1 MSFLKKYK
9 PVYYKDFIIDKEY
22 ITLLETLQKMDNLNI
37 LFIGEQGIGKT
48 TLIMSTIYEY
58 YNTTNIP
65 KYDILIINSL
75 KEQGINYYRNNLKTF
90 CQTKCSNPLK
100 KKFIILDDIDNI
112 NEQSQQVFRNCMDKY
127 SHNVHFLISCTN
139 IQKVIDNIQS
149 RSIIIQLKKINVK
162 LLKKFS
168 QTVEKKEKIIISDD
182 AKDFLLNI
190 CENSFQKLLI
200 FLEKFKLFNKE
211 INLECAKELCCN
223 INYLDLQNY
232 TNAWYKEKNYK
243 KAIDIIF
250 KIYNKGY
257 SVLDIL
263 DNYFS
268 FIKITT
274 ILEEKDKYIIIKF
287 ICNYIAIFY
296 KIHENKI
303 ELAFF
308 TNNLIKNINI

>member
-9 PVYYKDFIIDKEY
+9 PTYYKDFIIDDEY
-22 ITLLETLQKMDNLNI
+22 INLLNTLQNMDNLNI
-37 LFIGEQGIGKT
+37 LFIGEQGVGKT
-48 TLIMSTIYEY
+48 SLIMATIHEY
-58 YNTTNIP
+58 YNTTNP
-65 KYDILIINSL
+65 SKYDILIINSL

-90 CQTKCSNPLK
+90 CQTKCSNPMK
-100 KKFIILDDIDNI
+100 KKFIILDDIDYI

-149 RSIIIQLKKINVK
+149 RTIIIQLNKINLK

-168 QTVEKKEKIIISDD
+168 SFVEKKENIIIHDD
-182 AKDFLLNI
+182 AKIFLFDI

-211 INLECAKELCCN
+211 ITLNYAKELCCN
-223 INYLDLQNY
+223 INYLELQHY
-232 TNAWYKEKNYK
+232 TIAWYKDKDYK
-243 KAIDIIF
+243 KAIKIIF
-250 KIYNKGY
+250 NIYNKGY

-268 FIKITT
+268 FIKVTDILNEEQKYNIITF
-274 ILEEKDKYIIIKF
+274 ICKYIS
-287 ICNYIAIFY
+287 IFY
-296 KIHENKI
+296 KIHEHKI
-303 ELAFF
+303 ELNFF
-308 TNNLIKNINI
+308 TNNLIKKIL

>member
-9 PVYYKDFIIDKEY
+9 PTYYNDFIIEKDY
-22 ITLLETLQKMDNLNI
+22 INLLNILQKMDNLNI
-37 LFIGEQGIGKT
+37 LFIGEQGVGKT
-48 TLIMSTIYEY
+48 SLIMATINEY
-58 YNTTNIP
+58 YNSDNIS
-65 KYDILIINSL
+65 KYDILFINSL

-100 KKFIILDDIDNI
+100 KKFIILDDIDYI

-149 RSIIIQLKKINVK
+149 RSIIIKLNKVSNKALNLFSSKIEEN
-162 LLKKFS
+162 
-168 QTVEKKEKIIISDD
+168 EKIIIHEN
-182 AKDFLLNI
+182 AKKFLFNI

-200 FLEKFKLFNKE
+200 FLEKFKLYNKE
-211 INLECAKELCCN
+211 ITLNVAKQLCCN
-223 INYLDLQNY
+223 INYLDLQNFTTY
-232 TNAWYKEKNYK
+232 WFKEKNYK
-243 KAIDIIF
+243 KSIKIIF
-250 KIYNKGY
+250 KIYDKGY

-268 FIKITT
+268 FIKITD
-274 ILEEKDKYIIIKF
+274 ILNEEQKYNTIKF
-287 ICNYIAIFY
+287 ICNYIAVFY
-296 KIHENKI
+296 KIHENKV

-308 TNNLIKNINI
+308 TNNLIKKII

>member
-9 PVYYKDFIIDKEY
+9 PIFYKDFIIDKEY
-22 ITLLETLQKMDNLNI
+22 INLLNTLQTMDNLNI
-37 LFIGEQGIGKT
+37 LFIGEQGVGKT
-48 TLIMSTIYEY
+48 SLIMATIHEY
-58 YNTTNIP
+58 YQTTNIS
-65 KYDILIINSL
+65 KYDVLIINSL

-100 KKFIILDDIDNI
+100 KKFIILDDIDYI
-112 NEQSQQVFRNCMDKY
+112 NEQSQQVFRNCIDKY

-149 RSIIIQLKKINVK
+149 RTIIIQLNKISLP

-168 QTVEKKEKIIISDD
+168 NVIEKKEKIIIDEK
-182 AKDFLLNI
+182 AKKFLFDI

-200 FLEKFKLFNKE
+200 FLEKFKLFNKP
-211 INLECAKELCCN
+211 ITLNYAKELCCN
-223 INYLDLQNY
+223 INYLELQNY
-232 TNAWYKEKNYK
+232 TDAWYNEKNYE
-243 KAIDIIF
+243 KAIKIIF
-250 KIYNKGY
+250 NVYNKGY

-268 FIKITT
+268 FIKITKT
-274 ILEEKDKYIIIKF
+274 INEEKKYIIIKF
-287 ICNYIAIFY
+287 ICQYISIFY
-296 KIHENKI
+296 KIHEHKI

-308 TNNLIKNINI
+308 TNNLIKKIL

>member
-9 PVYYKDFIIDKEY
+9 PTHYKDFIIDDEY
-22 ITLLETLQKMDNLNI
+22 INLLNTLQNMDNLNI
-37 LFIGEQGIGKT
+37 LFIGEQGVGKT
-48 TLIMSTIYEY
+48 SLITATINEY
-58 YNTTNIP
+58 YNTTKP
-65 KYDILIINSL
+65 SKYDVLYINSL

-100 KKFIILDDIDNI
+100 KKFIILDDIDYI

-149 RSIIIQLKKINVK
+149 RSIIIQLNKINLK

-168 QTVEKKEKIIISDD
+168 NFIEKEENIIIDED
-182 AKDFLLNI
+182 AKKFLFNI

-200 FLEKFKLFNKE
+200 FLQKFKLFDNK
-211 INLECAKELCCN
+211 ITLQHAKELCCN
-223 INYLDLQNY
+223 INYLELQNY
-232 TNAWYKEKNYK
+232 TNCWYKEKDYK
-243 KAIDIIF
+243 KSIQIMF
-250 KIYNKGY
+250 KIYDKGY

-268 FIKITT
+268 FIKITD
-274 ILEEKDKYIIIKF
+274 ILEEEQKYKIIKF
-287 ICNYIAIFY
+287 ICKYIAIFY

-303 ELAFF
+303 ELTFF
-308 TNNLIKNINI
+308 TNNLIKKIL

>member
-9 PVYYKDFIIDKEY
+9 PIFYKDFIIDDEY
-22 ITLLETLQKMDNLNI
+22 INLLNTLQDMDNLNI
-37 LFIGEQGIGKT
+37 LFIGEQGVGKT
-48 TLIMSTIYEY
+48 SLIMATIHEY
-58 YNTTNIP
+58 YNTTTP
-65 KYDILIINSL
+65 YKYDILIINSL

-90 CQTKCSNPLK
+90 CQTKCSNPMK
-100 KKFIILDDIDNI
+100 KKFIILDDIDYI

-127 SHNVHFLISCTN
+127 SHNVHFIISCTN

-149 RSIIIQLKKINVK
+149 RTIIIQLNKINLK

-168 QTVEKKEKIIISDD
+168 SVVEKKENIIIHKD
-182 AKDFLLNI
+182 AKIFLFDI

-211 INLECAKELCCN
+211 ITLNYAKELCCN
-223 INYLDLQNY
+223 INYLELQNY
-232 TNAWYKEKNYK
+232 TNAWYKDKDYK
-243 KAIDIIF
+243 KAIEIIF
-250 KIYNKGY
+250 NIYNKGY

-268 FIKITT
+268 FIKVTDIINEEHKYKIITF
-274 ILEEKDKYIIIKF
+274 ICKYIS
-287 ICNYIAIFY
+287 IFY

-303 ELAFF
+303 ELTFF
-308 TNNLIKNINI
+308 TNNLIKKIL

>member
-1 MSFLKKYK
+1 MTFLKKYK
-9 PVYYKDFIIDKEY
+9 PEYYNDFIIDKEY
-22 ITLLETLQKMDNLNI
+22 INLLNTLQEMDNLNI
-37 LFIGEQGIGKT
+37 LFIGEQGVGKT
-48 TLIMSTIYEY
+48 SLIISTINEY
-58 YNTTNIP
+58 YSGKKISN
-65 KYDILIINSL
+65 YDILFINSL

-100 KKFIILDDIDNI
+100 KKFIILDDIDYI

-149 RSIIIQLKKINVK
+149 RSIIIK
-162 LLKKFS
+162 LNKVDNKSLKKFS
-168 QTVEKKEKIIISDD
+168 SNIEKKEKIIIQND
-182 AKDFLLNI
+182 AKNFLFDI

-200 FLEKFKLFNKE
+200 FLEKFKLYNKE
-211 INLECAKELCCN
+211 ITLDIAKKLCCN

-232 TNAWYKEKNYK
+232 TMYWFQEKNYE
-243 KAIDIIF
+243 KAIQIIF
-250 KIYNKGY
+250 KIYDKGY

-268 FIKITT
+268 FIKITNM
-274 ILEEKDKYIIIKF
+274 LNEKQKYNTIKF
-287 ICNYIAIFY
+287 ICNYISIFY
-296 KIHENKI
+296 KIHENKV

-308 TNNLIKNINI
+308 TNNLIKKII

>member
-1 MSFLKKYK
+1 MTFLKKYK
-9 PVYYKDFIIDKEY
+9 PEFYKDFIIDKEY
-22 ITLLETLQKMDNLNI
+22 INLLNTLQEMDNLNV
-37 LFIGEQGIGKT
+37 LFIGEQGVGKT
-48 TLIMSTIYEY
+48 TLIMATIHEY
-58 YNTTNIP
+58 YKSTNIS
-65 KYDILIINSL
+65 KYDVLFINSL

-100 KKFIILDDIDNI
+100 KKFIVLDDIDNI

-149 RSIIIQLKKINVK
+149 RSIIIQLNKINTK

-168 QTVEKKEKIIISDD
+168 SYIEKNENIVINSN
-182 AKDFLLNI
+182 AREFLFNI

-200 FLEKFKLFNKE
+200 FLEKFKLFDKD
-211 INLECAKELCCN
+211 ITMKHAKELCCN
-223 INYLDLQNY
+223 INFLDLQNY
-232 TNAWYKEKNYK
+232 TIYWFKEKNYK
-243 KAIDIIF
+243 KSIDVIF
-250 KIYNKGY
+250 KIYDKGY

-268 FIKITT
+268 FIKITD
-274 ILEEKDKYIIIKF
+274 ILNEKQKYNFIKF
-287 ICNYIAIFY
+287 ICQYISIFY

-308 TNNLIKNINI
+308 TNNLIKKIL

>member
-9 PVYYKDFIIDKEY
+9 PKNYEDFIIKKEY
-22 ITLLETLQKMDNLNI
+22 INLLNILQKMDNLNI
-37 LFIGEQGIGKT
+37 LFIGEQGVGKT
-48 TLIMSTIYEY
+48 SLIMATIYEY
-58 YNTTNIP
+58 YKTNNIS
-65 KYDILIINSL
+65 KYDILFINSL

-100 KKFIILDDIDNI
+100 KKFIILDDIDYI

-149 RSIIIQLKKINVK
+149 RSIIIKLNKINRDA
-162 LLKKFS
+162 LMNYS
-168 QTVEKKEKIIISDD
+168 SNIEKNEKIIIEDN
-182 AKDFLLNI
+182 AKKFLIDI

-200 FLEKFKLFNKE
+200 FLEKFKIYNKK
-211 INLECAKELCCN
+211 ITLNNAKKLCCN
-223 INYLDLQNY
+223 INYIDLQNY
-232 TNAWYKEKNYK
+232 TTSWYKEKDYK
-243 KAIDIIF
+243 KAIKIIF
-250 KIYNKGY
+250 NIYDKGY

-268 FIKITT
+268 FIKITD
-274 ILEEKDKYIIIKF
+274 ILSEEQKYITIKY

-308 TNNLIKNINI
+308 TNNLIKNII

>member
-9 PVYYKDFIIDKEY
+9 PNKYNDFIIDKEY
-22 ITLLETLQKMDNLNI
+22 INLLNTLQNMDNLNI
-37 LFIGEQGIGKT
+37 LFIGEQGVGKT
-48 TLIMSTIYEY
+48 SLIMATIYEY
-58 YNTTNIP
+58 YNTTNIS
-65 KYDILIINSL
+65 KYDVLFINSL
-75 KEQGINYYRNNLKTF
+75 KEQGINYYRNNLRTF

-100 KKFIILDDIDNI
+100 KKFIILDDIDYI

-127 SHNVHFLISCTN
+127 SHNVHFIISCTN

-149 RSIIIQLKKINVK
+149 RTIIIQLNKISLK

-168 QTVEKKEKIIISDD
+168 NVIEKKENIIINDD
-182 AKDFLLNI
+182 AKQFLFNI

-200 FLEKFKLFNKE
+200 FLQKFKLFNKK
-211 INLECAKELCCN
+211 ITLNYAKELCCN
-223 INYLDLQNY
+223 INYLELQNY
-232 TNAWYKEKNYK
+232 TNAWYNDKDYK
-243 KAIDIIF
+243 KAMYIIF

-268 FIKITT
+268 FIKITD
-274 ILEEKDKYIIIKF
+274 ILNEEQKYIIIKF
-287 ICNYIAIFY
+287 ICKYIAIFY
-296 KIHENKI
+296 KIHEHKI

-308 TNNLIKNINI
+308 TNNLIKKIL

>member
-1 MSFLKKYK
+1 MTFLKKYK
-9 PVYYKDFIIDKEY
+9 PEYYNDFIIDKEY
-22 ITLLETLQKMDNLNI
+22 INLLNTLQEMDNLNI
-37 LFIGEQGIGKT
+37 LFIGEQGVGKT
-48 TLIMSTIYEY
+48 SLIISTINEY
-58 YNTTNIP
+58 YSGKKISN
-65 KYDILIINSL
+65 YDILFINSL

-100 KKFIILDDIDNI
+100 KKFIILDDIDYI

-149 RSIIIQLKKINVK
+149 RSIIIK
-162 LLKKFS
+162 LNKVDNKSLKKFS
-168 QTVEKKEKIIISDD
+168 SNIEKKEKIIIQND
-182 AKDFLLNI
+182 AKKFLFDI

-200 FLEKFKLFNKE
+200 FLEKFKLYNKE
-211 INLECAKELCCN
+211 ITLDIAKKLCCN

-232 TNAWYKEKNYK
+232 TMYWFQEKNYE
-243 KAIDIIF
+243 KAIKIIF
-250 KIYNKGY
+250 KIYDKGY

-268 FIKITT
+268 FIKITN
-274 ILEEKDKYIIIKF
+274 ILNEKQKYNTIKF
-287 ICNYIAIFY
+287 ICDYISIFY
-296 KIHENKI
+296 KIHENKV

-308 TNNLIKNINI
+308 TNNLIKKII

>member
-9 PVYYKDFIIDKEY
+9 PYLYKDFIIEKEY
-22 ITLLETLQKMDNLNI
+22 INLLNILQKMDNLNI
-37 LFIGEQGIGKT
+37 LFIGEQGVGKT
-48 TLIMSTIYEY
+48 SLIMATIYEY
-58 YNTTNIP
+58 YKTRNIS
-65 KYDILIINSL
+65 KYDVLFINSL

-100 KKFIILDDIDNI
+100 KKFIILDDIDYI

-149 RSIIIQLKKINVK
+149 RSIIIKLNKINK
-162 LLKKFS
+162 ETLNLFS
-168 QTVEKKEKIIISDD
+168 TKIEKAEKIIIPTNT
-182 AKDFLLNI
+182 KKFLLNI

-200 FLEKFKLFNKE
+200 FLEKFKLYNKE
-211 INLECAKELCCN
+211 IKLNIAKELCCN
-223 INYLDLQNY
+223 INYLDLQHY
-232 TNAWYKEKNYK
+232 TICWFKEKNYQK
-243 KAIDIIF
+243 SIQIIF
-250 KIYNKGY
+250 KIHDKGY

-268 FIKITT
+268 FIKITK
-274 ILEEKDKYIIIKF
+274 ILNEKQKFKTIKF
-287 ICNYIAIFY
+287 ICKYIAIFY

-308 TNNLIKNINI
+308 TNNLIKNIN